1 MNERFDFMNKTNAI
15 GQVFEA
21 MGHVFIMDCAKV
33 LRTSTGVICTIVESK
48 ENVTMTVNASIH
60 NGTYTKDFNYMTE
73 ALKEVTGVSG
83 IDLKHIYEERINE
96 DVKKQN
102 PDEYQNIQEELAAQ
116 KNAAMEA
123 RKKKIATLAEQYK
136 NDPAIIAVLNKAA
149 RDLALLEGCDKT
161 HEDAM
166 KKAQEDAEKKAKEA
180 AKKAEEEAKA
190 KEEEE
195 KKKAEEAAKK
205 AEEEAKKAAEANK

>member
-1 MNERFDFMNKTNAI
+1 
-15 GQVFEA
+15 
-21 MGHVFIMDCAKV
+21 
-33 LRTSTGVICTIVESK
+33 
-48 ENVTMTVNASIH
+48 
-60 NGTYTKDFNYMTE
+60 MTE

-116 KNAAMEA
+116 KNAALGA

-149 RDLALLEGCDKT
+149 RDLALLENCGDKT
-161 HEDAM
+161 HQDAM
-166 KKAQEDAEKKAKEA
+166 KKAQEEA
-180 AKKAEEEAKA
+180 QKKAEEEAKKKEEEA
-190 KEEEE
+190 KKAQEEAEKKAEEE
-195 KKKAEEAAKK
+195 KKKQ
-205 AEEEAKKAAEANK
+205 EEEAKKAAEAAKQQ